1 MTKIDHFCLEKT
13 IKFSCTYYLLS
24 FCKILK
30 LFLELIQSYKDV
42 PFVLNNFF
50 WYKPL
55 LLLSSTCW
63 LFSLC
68 KIYKIF
74 LQRIQRYEDRS
85 FLGPKWS
92 ICSKQFFF
100 ENYSYHFHLTISP
113 FQCAKFQKNFP
124 ADPVLWGCAIF
135 GPKIA
140 HLPKWEIFQ
149 KTC

>member
-1 MTKIDHFCLEKT
+1 MYLSAPFHSAKFLKSSWVMRMCHFWA
-13 IKFSCTYYLLS
+13 
-24 FCKILK
+24 
-30 LFLELIQSYKDV
+30 QNG

-135 GPKIA
+135 GPKKT